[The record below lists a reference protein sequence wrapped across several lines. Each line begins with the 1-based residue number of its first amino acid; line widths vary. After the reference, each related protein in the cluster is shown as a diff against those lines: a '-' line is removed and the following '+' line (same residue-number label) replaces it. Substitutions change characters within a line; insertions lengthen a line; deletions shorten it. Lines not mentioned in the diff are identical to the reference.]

1 VNWEHSKTAT
11 PLKRDFLRAFF
22 AQTKDFFLTGG
33 SALGMFYLEHRLS
46 YDLDLFTMS
55 DIDWF
60 RTSQTLR
67 AAAERTGASLESITA
82 TPHFH
87 RYSLARGS
95 DKEII
100 DLVME
105 KTPQVDVEK
114 KIIDGIIVDTLRE
127 IGTNKMCT
135 LLGRSEIKDIIDL
148 YFLDAEGF
156 HIWEHLEDVGKKEGG
171 FDPGIVSF
179 LLSEIK
185 VHEIPDYC
193 IKPLS
198 IGELTGFIESL
209 RTRFARLALPD
220 SES

>member
-1 VNWEHSKTAT
+1 MSWEHSKTTT

-22 AQTKDFFLTGG
+22 AQTEDFFLTGG
-33 SALGMFYLEHRLS
+33 SALGMFYLDHRRS
-46 YDLDLFTMS
+46 YDLDLFTMH
-55 DIDWF
+55 DIDWL
-60 RTSQTLR
+60 RTSQMLKG
-67 AAAERTGASLESITA
+67 AAGNIGASMESITA

-87 RYSLARGS
+87 RYSLTRGN

-100 DLVME
+100 DLVKE

-114 KIIDGIIVDTLRE
+114 KVFDGIIVDTMRE
-127 IGTNKMCT
+127 IGANKMCT

-148 YFLDAEGF
+148 YFLDTGGF
-156 HIWEHLEDVGKKEGG
+156 LIWEHLDDVGKKEGG

-193 IKPLS
+193 IKPLLV
-198 IGELTGFIESL
+198 GELTEFIESL
-209 RTRFARLALPD
+209 RKRFARLALPD
-220 SES
+220 SEL